1 MLAGLLFNVISGLV
15 MDKAQDLAT
24 DHVEKMIDSI
34 IPDAA
39 KKELDK
45 VIKDDPTHAFKT
57 AKDALKGAVEGK
69 LPITMKDGKIMPIE
83 LNIKIKYDPT
93 TGSIDVEKAVK

>member
-15 MDKAQDLAT
+15 MDKAQDLAH
-24 DHVEKMIDSI
+24 DHVQKMIDDI
-34 IPDAA
+34 LPDSA

-45 VIKDDPTHAFKT
+45 IIKTDPTHTFAT

-69 LPITMKDGKIMPIE
+69 LPITLKDGKIMPIE
-83 LNIKIKYDPT
+83 LNIKIKYDPS
-93 TGSIDVEKAVK
+93 TGSIQVEKAVK